1 MLFTALVQ
9 SLGLDPLTYTH
20 RLHPLPF
27 RVRCLPFGTASDD
40 DRVSSLA
47 LIASTRREASG
58 SFFVVRQF

>member
-9 SLGLDPLTYTH
+9 SLGLDPHMYSH

-40 DRVSSLA
+40 GDSVPTDTEGIRSRVSSCLDRGHTA
-47 LIASTRREASG
+47 
-58 SFFVVRQF
+58 